1 MYFPCSGV
9 PDRGNRNRRGR
20 EPVPHKGSRSHI
32 GLALAAPLLAVT
44 AACEMAVGPLS
55 GRATDT
61 WTHTYPL
68 ATGGEVQVVNTNG
81 KVEIEGVEGAAVEIR
96 AERVARATTNEG
108 ARELLSRVVIREDVT
123 PDRVSVRTERMSG
136 IMIGAGFEVRYHV
149 KAPKGATVRATTT
162 NGEIDV
168 AALSG
173 KLIAQ
178 TTNGDLNAKD
188 LTGGV
193 DARTT
198 NGDVRID
205 VASLGADRVEL
216 TTTNGSVTLLLPETA
231 KADLSASCTNGGIDV
246 SAVKVDAMGE
256 QTRRRVEG
264 RINGCG
270 TPIQLRT
277 TNGRIRVRPRAAT

>member
-1 MYFPCSGV
+1 LP
-9 PDRGNRNRRGR
+9 
-20 EPVPHKGSRSHI
+20 
-32 GLALAAPLLAVT
+32 
-44 AACEMAVGPLS
+44 
-55 GRATDT
+55 
-61 WTHTYPL
+61 
-68 ATGGEVQVVNTNG
+68 
-81 KVEIEGVEGAAVEIR
+81 
-96 AERVARATTNEG
+96 RVI
-108 ARELLSRVVIREDVT
+108 IREDVT
-123 PDRVSVRTERMSG
+123 PDRVSVQTERTNG
-136 IMIGAGFEVRYHV
+136 IMIGARFEVRYYV

-178 TTNGDLNAKD
+178 TTNGHLNAKD

-216 TTTNGSVTLLLPETA
+216 TTTNGSVTLMMPETA
-231 KADLSASCTNGGIDV
+231 KADLSASCTNGRIDV
-246 SAVKVDAMGE
+246 SALMVDATGE

-264 RINGCG
+264 RINGGG

-277 TNGRIRVRPRAAT
+277 TNGRIRVRPRAVS

>member
-1 MYFPCSGV
+1 MLF
-9 PDRGNRNRRGR
+9 
-20 EPVPHKGSRSHI
+20 SHI
-32 GLALAAPLLAVT
+32 RRLALVAPLLALT
-44 AACEMAVGPLS
+44 AGCEMAVGPLV
-55 GRATDT
+55 GRASDT

-68 ATGGEVQVVNTNG
+68 AAGGEVQVVNTNG
-81 KVEIEGVEGAAVEIR
+81 KVEVEGVEGATVEIR
-96 AERVARATTNEG
+96 AERIARAPTNEG
-108 ARELLSRVVIREDVT
+108 ASELLPRVVIREDVA
-123 PDRVSVRTERMSG
+123 PDRVSVQTERMHG
-136 IMIGAGFEVRYHV
+136 IMIGAGFEVRYYV

-173 KLIAQ
+173 
-178 TTNGDLNAKD
+178 DLSAKD

-205 VASLGADRVEL
+205 VASLGPDRVEL
-216 TTTNGSVTLLLPETA
+216 TTTNGSVTLTLPETA

-246 SAVKVDAMGE
+246 SAVRVDATGE

-264 RINGCG
+264 RINGGG

-277 TNGRIRVRPRAAT
+277 TNGRIRVRPRATS

>member
-1 MYFPCSGV
+1 
-9 PDRGNRNRRGR
+9 
-20 EPVPHKGSRSHI
+20 
-32 GLALAAPLLAVT
+32 
-44 AACEMAVGPLS
+44 
-55 GRATDT
+55 
-61 WTHTYPL
+61 
-68 ATGGEVQVVNTNG
+68 
-81 KVEIEGVEGAAVEIR
+81 
-96 AERVARATTNEG
+96 
-108 ARELLSRVVIREDVT
+108 
-123 PDRVSVRTERMSG
+123 
-136 IMIGAGFEVRYHV
+136 V

-168 AALSG
+168 AALGG

-178 TTNGDLNAKD
+178 TTNGDLRAKN

-216 TTTNGSVTLLLPETA
+216 TTTNGSVTLMLPETA

-246 SAVKVDAMGE
+246 SAVKVDPTAE

-264 RINGCG
+264 RINGGG

-277 TNGRIRVRPRAAT
+277 TNGRIRVRPRATS

>member
-1 MYFPCSGV
+1 M
-9 PDRGNRNRRGR
+9 
-20 EPVPHKGSRSHI
+20 
-32 GLALAAPLLAVT
+32 
-44 AACEMAVGPLS
+44 
-55 GRATDT
+55 
-61 WTHTYPL
+61 
-68 ATGGEVQVVNTNG
+68 
-81 KVEIEGVEGAAVEIR
+81 
-96 AERVARATTNEG
+96 
-108 ARELLSRVVIREDVT
+108 
-123 PDRVSVRTERMSG
+123 
-136 IMIGAGFEVRYHV
+136 

-168 AALSG
+168 AALGG

-178 TTNGDLNAKD
+178 TTNGDLSAKD

-216 TTTNGSVTLLLPETA
+216 TTTNGSVTLMLPETA

-246 SAVKVDAMGE
+246 SAVKVDPTGE

-264 RINGCG
+264 RINGGG

-277 TNGRIRVRPRAAT
+277 TNGRIRVRPRVTS